1 MLYAVD
7 VLEQPDVFVS
17 GNLLLYYEEDNPR
30 AVVAPDVFV
39 VKGVPNHRRRTYR
52 LWEERKGPDFVLEV
66 TSRSTWREDQVSK
79 RELYGRLGV
88 REYWQYDP
96 TGDCLEP
103 ALQGAELRGGRYEAL
118 PAQEQ
123 EGGLLAIRSAVLGL
137 ELHLNAGKFRFY
149 DAVAGRTLDTREQ
162 LEARLRER
170 GNGHHCRTAVGWW
183 TFRAWQHTM
192 RKMCSN
198 LEQFGTRGYCHG
210 AERPPRFA
218 GEGRIKRRRDA
229 RPLRCRSD
237 HRRGTRK
244 TAQRACRAPDRGD
257 ARKRGKTCH
266 GEIRRRR
273 PAPSGVSS

>member
-1 MLYAVD
+1 MAESDFPRYYLLYAVD
-7 VLEQPDVFVS
+7 VLEQYFRAQPDVYVS

-137 ELHLNAGKFRFY
+137 ELHLDAGKFRFY
-149 DAVAGRTLDTREQ
+149 DAVAGRTLDTREELEARLCDEAAARRAAEARGAE

-170 GNGHHCRTAVGWW
+170 GNGHHCRTAALPSVG
-183 TFRAWQHTM
+183 
-192 RKMCSN
+192 
-198 LEQFGTRGYCHG
+198 
-210 AERPPRFA
+210 
-218 GEGRIKRRRDA
+218 GRSVPGSI
-229 RPLRCRSD
+229 P
-237 HRRGTRK
+237 
-244 TAQRACRAPDRGD
+244 
-257 ARKRGKTCH
+257 
-266 GEIRRRR
+266 
-273 PAPSGVSS
+273 

>member
-1 MLYAVD
+1 M
-7 VLEQPDVFVS
+7 
-17 GNLLLYYEEDNPR
+17 
-30 AVVAPDVFV
+30 

-137 ELHLNAGKFRFY
+137 ELHLDAGKFRFY
-149 DAVAGRTLDTREQ
+149 DAVAGRTLDIREE
-162 LEARLRER
+162 LEAPPVRRSRRPPGGLGAGGRTGAPAR
-170 GNGHHCRTAVGWW
+170 ARQRPPLPHCRRLV
-183 TFRAWQHTM
+183 
-192 RKMCSN
+192 
-198 LEQFGTRGYCHG
+198 
-210 AERPPRFA
+210 
-218 GEGRIKRRRDA
+218 DV
-229 RPLRCRSD
+229 RCL
-237 HRRGTRK
+237 
-244 TAQRACRAPDRGD
+244 AAIP
-257 ARKRGKTCH
+257 
-266 GEIRRRR
+266 
-273 PAPSGVSS
+273 

>member
-1 MLYAVD
+1 M
-7 VLEQPDVFVS
+7 
-17 GNLLLYYEEDNPR
+17 
-30 AVVAPDVFV
+30 

-170 GNGHHCRTAVGWW
+170 GNGHHCRTAAGWW
-183 TFRAWQHTM
+183 TFGAWQQYHEENVLQPGAVRNTGVL
-192 RKMCSN
+192 SW
-198 LEQFGTRGYCHG
+198 RG
-210 AERPPRFA
+210 A
-218 GEGRIKRRRDA
+218 
-229 RPLRCRSD
+229 
-237 HRRGTRK
+237 T
-244 TAQRACRAPDRGD
+244 
-257 ARKRGKTCH
+257 
-266 GEIRRRR
+266 
-273 PAPSGVSS
+273 SSFRW